1 MKRLLIIILSFMVL
15 GGMPDT
21 AWAKKKATTT
31 ATKKAGSKTSSSKK
45 QKTARSSSDVKKDQT
60 RTTKEIKQ
68 TQTEIKRNS
77 QQTEL
82 KLNELSKI
90 NGEISAQKRK
100 IDDVNAHI
108 EYTASVIDSLENAI
122 ADGEDKVKRLRH
134 QYAISL
140 RDQRR
145 QRKKINSLNFIFSA
159 QSFSD
164 AMRRLNYLKQFDN
177 WQTAKARDVRNEIK
191 IQQERARQLNERR
204 ELLEN
209 SRADLRV
216 AHTVLDNK
224 RKQADN
230 LVTELRKEGASLKKA
245 LTDKQQR
252 LQQLNDELERVIAR
266 EQREAEERRKREA
279 EERRKREAEERRK
292 REAEEQRKKAG
303 SSDSKT
309 PAAKNQASESAAPA
323 PAKTVPTG
331 GYSAEAEA
339 DRRLTGSF
347 AANKGKLL
355 FPVSGRYT
363 IVLPFGTNPHPDIPN
378 VKINNSGIDIEVA
391 PGTTARAV
399 FDGEVSSVFRMAG
412 YSNVVMI
419 RHGEYLTVYAGLT
432 SLKVAKGTKV
442 KAGQVLGTVF
452 SDPEDNNRTILH
464 FELRKE
470 RTKLNPAQWVR

>member
-1 MKRLLIIILSFMVL
+1 MKRLLTIFLAFMIL
-15 GGMPDT
+15 GGMPD
-21 AWAKKKATTT
+21 ASWAKKKATTT
-31 ATKKAGSKTSSSKK
+31 AAKSGAKKTSAAKK
-45 QKTARSSSDVKKDQT
+45 QNSARSSSDVKKDQT

-68 TQTEIKRNS
+68 TQTEITRNNR
-77 QQTEL
+77 QTEL
-82 KLNELSKI
+82 KLTELSKI
-90 NGEISAQKRK
+90 NGEISAQRQK
-100 IDDVNAHI
+100 IDDVNAQI
-108 EYTASVIDSLENAI
+108 DLTSAVIDSLETAI
-122 ADGEDKVKRLRH
+122 ADGEDKVARLKR
-134 QYAISL
+134 QYAVSL

-159 QSFSD
+159 ESFSD

-191 IQQERARQLNERR
+191 VQQERAQQLNAQR
-204 ELLEN
+204 ESLEN

-224 RKQADN
+224 RRQADN

-252 LQQLNDELERVIAR
+252 LQQLNNELERVIAR

-303 SSDSKT
+303 STDSKT
-309 PAAKNQASESAAPA
+309 PAAKTTPAENAAPA

-355 FPVSGRYT
+355 FPVAGRYT

-412 YSNVVMI
+412 YSTVVMI
-419 RHGEYLTVYAGLT
+419 RHGEYLSVYAGLT

-470 RTKLNPAQWVR
+470 RTKLNPSQWVR